1 MDADEYDRR
10 YLNTEVLLF
19 CEAEHDDLIG
29 VLEDVRIRQKVYL
42 VYQDEESN
50 PEAVMVSFKRYGEL
64 LAAERA
70 ASGTTGAQ

>member
-1 MDADEYDRR
+1 MDSDEYDRR
-10 YLNTEVLLF
+10 YLNVKTLLF
-19 CEAEHDDLIG
+19 CEVDHDDLLG
-29 VLEDVRIRQKVYL
+29 VLQDVRLNNTSYL

-70 ASGTTGAQ
+70 NDPT